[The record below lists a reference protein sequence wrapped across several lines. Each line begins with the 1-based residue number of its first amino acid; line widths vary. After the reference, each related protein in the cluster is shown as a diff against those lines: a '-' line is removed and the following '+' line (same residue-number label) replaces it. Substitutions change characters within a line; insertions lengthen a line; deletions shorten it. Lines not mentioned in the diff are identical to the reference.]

1 MAEKFIALPF
11 PFSSKR
17 EMQSSHKIV
26 LRTCQVVILFPKPVV
41 FQAFPLLLLWERGK
55 LLDCRHV
62 YIIKEEIVQGR
73 KQIAT
78 LKCISSFSE
87 PTPSKHKVINLHFR
101 SSIQLTQA
109 DQQPVF
115 ICCMCIHYFS
125 VMLFII
131 NTGKIYKLFSVTRKV
146 LKRTVTNLQYIVL
159 RCMCNKRKSASNSS
173 FQQGVQLGHS
183 LRTKSTFCDW
193 FPCKMT

>member
-1 MAEKFIALPF
+1 MLFCFLNLLCF
-11 PFSSKR
+11 RHFHCYSG
-17 EMQSSHKIV
+17 IV
-26 LRTCQVVILFPKPVV
+26 SQGPLRH
-41 FQAFPLLLLWERGK
+41 LWERRK

-62 YIIKEEIVQGR
+62 CIIKEEIVQGC

-87 PTPSKHKVINLHFR
+87 PTPPKCKVINLHFR

-131 NTGKIYKLFSVTRKV
+131 NTGKIYKLFTVTPKL
-146 LKRTVTNLQYIVL
+146 LKGRVTNL
-159 RCMCNKRKSASNSS
+159 
-173 FQQGVQLGHS
+173 
-183 LRTKSTFCDW
+183 
-193 FPCKMT
+193 